1 MGDHRRFFVRPEQ
14 ISGDSAIL
22 TGDLAH
28 QIGRVM
34 RLKEGDRL
42 CLLDGLGAEYEASI
56 TGLSKGEVTAR
67 ITGSGRCLGEPT
79 ISLTLALCLLKG
91 DKVEL
96 VVQKCSELG
105 ISQIA
110 IVRSERSVARPEAGR
125 MDARLER
132 WRRIAAEA
140 AEQSGR
146 GLAPG
151 VRWFEDFA
159 EIAPLIEEHALSLIA
174 WEDEDRTSIRQ
185 ALQASSGAASAMAVI
200 GPEGGLSEREVE
212 LARSH
217 GARCVSLGKR
227 VLRAETAAIA
237 ACAAIMYELEG
248 EL

>member
-14 ISGDSAIL
+14 ISGDTATL

-34 RLKEGDRL
+34 RLREGDKLR
-42 CLLDGLGAEYEASI
+42 LLDGLGAEYEASI
-56 TGLSKGEVTAR
+56 TGFSKSEVTAR
-67 ITGSGRCLGEPT
+67 IVGSGRCLGEPQT
-79 ISLTLALCLLKG
+79 SLTLALCLLKG

-105 ISQIA
+105 ISQLA
-110 IVRSERSVARPEAGR
+110 VVRSERSVARPDSSR
-125 MDARLER
+125 IDAKLER

-146 GLAPG
+146 GIAPG

-159 EIAPLIEEHALSLIA
+159 EMAPLIEEHALSLIA
-174 WEDEDRTSIRQ
+174 WEGETGKSIRQ
-185 ALQASSGAASAMAVI
+185 ELRESRGAGSALVVI
-200 GPEGGLSEREVE
+200 GPEGGLTEREVN
-212 LARSH
+212 LAKSC
-217 GARCVSLGKR
+217 GARCVSLGRR